1 MVQPNIRKYL
11 KFSQKNKGHK
21 NNFQVRE
28 TMTVIMKKMKD
39 TKGVF

>member
-28 TMTVIMKKMKD
+28 TDSNHEKNEGY
-39 TKGVF
+39 KGVF